1 VEREA
6 PCRAFLSRTKDVYC
20 RQGKR
25 SKQKQALELAFLIT
39 EAFLLRCSRLGRPL
53 RFGSGCVTQRALLST
68 GTTMKA
74 VHVLNGPNLNLLGTR
89 EPEIYGSATLV
100 DIEAR
105 LSTRCKRSGFT
116 LHFRQSNHE
125 GDLVTW
131 IQEAGRV
138 GDPVIL
144 NAGAYSH
151 TSIALYDA
159 IKAANAEVIEVHL
172 SNIHARENF
181 RHRSLISPVARGV
194 IFGFGSFS
202 YVLALE
208 AILSEAT

>member
-1 VEREA
+1 M
-6 PCRAFLSRTKDVYC
+6 RT
-20 RQGKR
+20 
-25 SKQKQALELAFLIT
+25 
-39 EAFLLRCSRLGRPL
+39 
-53 RFGSGCVTQRALLST
+53 
-68 GTTMKA
+68 

-89 EPEIYGSATLV
+89 EPEIYGSATLA

-105 LSTRCKRSGFT
+105 LSTLCMRSGVA

-125 GDLVTW
+125 GELVTW
-131 IQEAGRV
+131 LQDAGRL

-159 IKAANAEVIEVHL
+159 IKAAKTEVIEVHL
-172 SNIHARENF
+172 SNIHARESF
-181 RHRSLISPVARGV
+181 RRRSVISPAARGV
-194 IFGFGSFS
+194 IFGFGVLS